1 MPDIPPLVA
10 AIDGRLA
17 EISAEMRALVAAKA
31 ELAAPRTTSQT
42 PGVPQ

>member
-1 MPDIPPLVA
+1 
-10 AIDGRLA
+10 
-17 EISAEMRALVAAKA
+17 MRALVAAKA